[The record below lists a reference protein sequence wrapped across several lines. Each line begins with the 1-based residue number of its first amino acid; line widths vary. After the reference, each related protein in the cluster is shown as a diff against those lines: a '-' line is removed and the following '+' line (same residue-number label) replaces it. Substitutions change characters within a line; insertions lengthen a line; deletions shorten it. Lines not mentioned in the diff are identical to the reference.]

1 VHAGHF
7 VERHGL
13 IIIIA
18 LGESIVA
25 IDVGAAGLELGAGV
39 VLAAVL
45 GMVLAAGLWWAY
57 FDYVALAAERRL
69 ISAQGQ
75 ERATLARDSYSY
87 LHLPMVAGI
96 VLVALG
102 VKKTLAH
109 VGDPLGIIPAV
120 ALCGGVALYLLGHNA
135 FRLRDVGSVSI
146 PRLAA
151 TTISLA
157 LIPAAVRMPSLIT
170 LAATATLLVTLAA
183 YETYHLSEPRRKSRA
198 P

>member
-1 VHAGHF
+1 
-7 VERHGL
+7 
-13 IIIIA
+13 
-18 LGESIVA
+18 
-25 IDVGAAGLELGAGV
+25 
-39 VLAAVL
+39 
-45 GMVLAAGLWWAY
+45 MVLAAGLWWAY

>member
-1 VHAGHF
+1 
-7 VERHGL
+7 
-13 IIIIA
+13 
-18 LGESIVA
+18 
-25 IDVGAAGLELGAGV
+25 
-39 VLAAVL
+39 
-45 GMVLAAGLWWAY
+45 
-57 FDYVALAAERRL
+57 
-69 ISAQGQ
+69 
-75 ERATLARDSYSY
+75 
-87 LHLPMVAGI
+87 MVAGI